1 MLPADLVKT
10 ARRIE
15 VRTRRLV
22 DESFAGH
29 YQSTFRGQGIEFS
42 EVRPY
47 QSGDDVRTID
57 WNVTA
62 RMGSPYV
69 KRFVEE
75 RELTVM
81 IAVDASGS
89 GDIGT
94 VDRLKRELAVEL
106 AAVISFAATTSNDRV
121 GLALFTDEM
130 ERFVPPR
137 KGRKHVMRLV
147 ADLLSFSPAGSGT
160 DVGGALD
167 FLTAVGRRRSVIFL
181 VSDFLVPAD
190 SYARQLKI
198 ASRKHDVVAVD
209 LHDPLESALPQIGLV
224 TLEDAETGETALVDT
239 SDPRWRRELGR
250 RLDDAGDGRLG
261 AFRSAGVDHIAATT
275 GRDYVPALIDFFA
288 RRARRAGRTRRTAA
302 PLPAVR
308 R

>member
-29 YQSTFRGQGIEFS
+29 YQSTVRGQGIEFS

-167 FLTAVGRRRSVIFL
+167 FLTAVSRRRSVIFL

-190 SYARQLKI
+190 SYSRQLKI

-209 LHDPLESALPQIGLV
+209 LHDPLESALPEIGLI

-239 SDPRWRRELGR
+239 SDPRWRWELGR
-250 RLDDAGDGRLG
+250 RLGDAADGRLG